1 MIRVTVPLRI
11 RFEIEPRRVVASHLP
26 SFSPFPSLSLEF
38 RFTDRAFFRKKEEK
52 KKELMLANFSSG
64 GDPRGSSTR
73 DQSVA
78 GGELPV
84 ATAEGDSSSRRV
96 PEPVDHL
103 RPSLRHL
110 AQMLG

>member
-38 RFTDRAFFRKKEEK
+38 RFTDRAFFRKKEE
-52 KKELMLANFSSG
+52 LILANFSSG